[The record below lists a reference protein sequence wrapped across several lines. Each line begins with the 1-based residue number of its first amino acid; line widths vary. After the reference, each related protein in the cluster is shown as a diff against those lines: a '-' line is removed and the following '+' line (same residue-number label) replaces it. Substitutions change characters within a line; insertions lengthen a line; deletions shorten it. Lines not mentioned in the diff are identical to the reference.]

1 MTKKSLIF
9 LWLILSLGIYLRL
22 TKFINTFS
30 LDTDQVQPFIL
41 AGKIINSRRILL
53 LGYGPDR
60 INFMTPLYHYLVT
73 FIYFFFR
80 NELIV
85 TLIFSLL
92 NISSIFVL
100 FLFVKNILGTRSAL
114 LASLM
119 FALSFEM
126 IKYSRNIMDPHLVPF
141 FFLAFFLLRT
151 GKTVKFPAAKIILS
165 GIFFLISLMYV
176 STYLVLPAYLYLL
189 IRHLKLFRRN
199 QKLITMAGLI
209 LLTVIFHTTVIQ
221 YHIKTNFRELASITS
236 NSGSMNLLANPGK
249 LIKSSTYN
257 FFLINQGFISDG
269 NNFSANIL
277 IGSLLII
284 LSVFLFLK
292 SKKRKIFFP
301 FIFLPFISALLLSGV
316 HIENYYL
323 HRLSPLYIFY
333 LIMFSALAVRILTYP
348 GWKRKYTLL
357 PLVFILIFVVISLNL
372 SAIQNYIFKADFP
385 FKKPHQIA
393 AYIIKKVKN
402 YSYSMYVST
411 PSEKTNYY
419 VIEYLYALSKI
430 KNKPVPVTTDDRG
443 ELHYNFNLQK
453 EYLILICKDYPSDFK
468 VNNDCFTLFTDEFS
482 RKKNAFIKKFDTATV
497 FIFENNEKV

>member
-73 FIYFFFR
+73 FIYF
-80 NELIV
+80 
-85 TLIFSLL
+85 
-92 NISSIFVL
+92 
-100 FLFVKNILGTRSAL
+100 
-114 LASLM
+114 
-119 FALSFEM
+119 
-126 IKYSRNIMDPHLVPF
+126 
-141 FFLAFFLLRT
+141 
-151 GKTVKFPAAKIILS
+151 
-165 GIFFLISLMYV
+165 FFLISLMYV

-277 IGSLLII
+277 I
-284 LSVFLFLK
+284 
-292 SKKRKIFFP
+292 
-301 FIFLPFISALLLSGV
+301 
-316 HIENYYL
+316 
-323 HRLSPLYIFY
+323 
-333 LIMFSALAVRILTYP
+333 
-348 GWKRKYTLL
+348 
-357 PLVFILIFVVISLNL
+357 
-372 SAIQNYIFKADFP
+372 
-385 FKKPHQIA
+385 
-393 AYIIKKVKN
+393 
-402 YSYSMYVST
+402 
-411 PSEKTNYY
+411 
-419 VIEYLYALSKI
+419 
-430 KNKPVPVTTDDRG
+430 
-443 ELHYNFNLQK
+443 
-453 EYLILICKDYPSDFK
+453 
-468 VNNDCFTLFTDEFS
+468 
-482 RKKNAFIKKFDTATV
+482 
-497 FIFENNEKV
+497 